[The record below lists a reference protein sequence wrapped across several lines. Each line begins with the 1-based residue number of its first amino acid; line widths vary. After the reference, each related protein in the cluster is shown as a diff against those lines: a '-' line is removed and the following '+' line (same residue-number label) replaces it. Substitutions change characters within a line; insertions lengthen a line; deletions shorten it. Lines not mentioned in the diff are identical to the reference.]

1 MDNIKNIIGGGIIT
15 LVIGGTAYTFNQ
27 EAVVNNFAEDTGVT
41 QQEAQEYVSGVEE
54 DELSSYEELGNSLIA
69 YSVETLK
76 DANDID
82 CVNYEYEWESPALT
96 CDEGKN
102 QLNKIGKSE
111 ELLGQSYIKLQSDSA
126 TKVDMQNTIQYL
138 DELSVNYDS
147 EIYKSYYDEA
157 QIKDLKMTNS
167 FNKSMLKA
175 ALDSN

>member
-41 QQEAQEYVSGVEE
+41 QQEAEEYVNSVGE
-54 DELSSYEELGNSLIA
+54 DELIAYDELGNSLIA
-69 YSVETLK
+69 YSIETLK
-76 DANDID
+76 FANDID

-96 CDEGKN
+96 CIEGKN

-111 ELLGQSYIKLQSDSA
+111 KLLGQSYVKLQSNSA
-126 TKVDMQNTIQYL
+126 TEADMLNTIQYL
-138 DELSVNYDS
+138 DELSLNYDL
-147 EIYKSYYDEA
+147 EIYQFYYDEA
-157 QIKDLKMTNS
+157 QINELKMTNS

-175 ALDSN
+175 ALESN